1 MEAKKQMSTSKKV
14 RVKVRTTSAT
24 YEGDLLI
31 PPMRNRVSDLLN
43 EEIRVFINLTD
54 VSMDGTTERIP
65 FVSLNKNLIESII
78 EE

>member
-1 MEAKKQMSTSKKV
+1 MEAKKQMSAGKKV
-14 RVKVRTTSAT
+14 RVKVRTINAS

-54 VSMDGTTERIP
+54 VTVAGGPRNIR

>member
-1 MEAKKQMSTSKKV
+1 MSTAKKV
-14 RVKVRTTSAT
+14 RVKVRTINAS

-54 VSMDGTTERIP
+54 VAVDGAPKNIP

>member
-1 MEAKKQMSTSKKV
+1 MEAKKQMSTAKKV
-14 RVKVRTTSAT
+14 RVRVRTVNAS

-43 EEIRVFINLTD
+43 EEVRVFINLTD
-54 VSMDGTTERIP
+54 VSIDGVAKKIP
-65 FVSLNKNLIESII
+65 FISVNKNLIESIV

>member
-1 MEAKKQMSTSKKV
+1 
-14 RVKVRTTSAT
+14 VKVRTTGAT

-54 VSMDGTTERIP
+54 VAIEGGPPNIP

>member
-1 MEAKKQMSTSKKV
+1 MSKKV
-14 RVKVRTTSAT
+14 RVKVRTINGM

-54 VSMDGTTERIP
+54 VSIDGASKNIP

>member
-14 RVKVRTTSAT
+14 RVKVRTTGAT

-54 VSMDGTTERIP
+54 VAIEGGPPNIP

>member
-1 MEAKKQMSTSKKV
+1 MEVKKQMSISKKV
-14 RVKVRTTSAT
+14 RVKVRTINAT

-54 VSMDGTTERIP
+54 VLIDGTPEKIP
-65 FVSLNKNLIESII
+65 FVSLNKNLIECII

>member
-1 MEAKKQMSTSKKV
+1 MSTGRKV
-14 RVKVRTTSAT
+14 RVKVRTINAS

-54 VSMDGTTERIP
+54 VAIDGGPRNVP

-78 EE
+78 ED

>member
-1 MEAKKQMSTSKKV
+1 MSISKKV
-14 RVKVRTTSAT
+14 RVKVRTINAT

-54 VSMDGTTERIP
+54 VLIDGTPEKIP
-65 FVSLNKNLIESII
+65 FVSLNKNLIECII

>member
-1 MEAKKQMSTSKKV
+1 MSTPRKV
-14 RVKVRTTSAT
+14 RVKVRTVNAS

-54 VSMDGTTERIP
+54 VSIDGGPRNVP
-65 FVSLNKNLIESII
+65 FVSLNKNLMESII

>member
-1 MEAKKQMSTSKKV
+1 MSTSKKV
-14 RVKVRTTSAT
+14 RVKVRTVNAL

-54 VSMDGTTERIP
+54 VSIDGSSKSIP
-65 FVSLNKNLIESII
+65 FVSVNKNLIESII

>member
-1 MEAKKQMSTSKKV
+1 MEAKKQMGTGKKV
-14 RVKVRTTSAT
+14 RVRVRTVNTT

-54 VSMDGTTERIP
+54 VSIDGGANNIP
-65 FVSLNKNLIESII
+65 FVSINKNLIESII

>member
-1 MEAKKQMSTSKKV
+1 MEAKKQMSMSKKV
-14 RVKVRTTSAT
+14 RVKVRTTNAT

-54 VSMDGTTERIP
+54 VSIDGTTQRIP

>member
-1 MEAKKQMSTSKKV
+1 MEAKKSMSTARKV
-14 RVKVRTTSAT
+14 RVKVRTINAS

-31 PPMRNRVSDLLN
+31 PAMRNRVSDLLN

-54 VSMDGTTERIP
+54 VTVDGGPKNIP

-78 EE
+78 QE

>member
-1 MEAKKQMSTSKKV
+1 MSTAKKV
-14 RVKVRTTSAT
+14 RVRVRTINAS

-31 PPMRNRVSDLLN
+31 PPMRNRVTDVLN
-43 EEIRVFINLTD
+43 EEVRVFINLTD
-54 VSMDGTTERIP
+54 VSIDGNAEKVP